1 MEIKCLRKL
10 KGFRRDRIL
19 GMRSARCQGV
29 QSAQLPLPL
38 REILRRDQILDL
50 TGTLQVSLG
59 APLGGVCSPTHARVP
74 GAVRKSPWATRRVKG
89 IDPRVVDSRTR
100 GRACARPSVTLLHA
114 LGYRDTMVALLLVVV
129 SGPVDS
135 FESTCFVLSV
145 ELHFGSLEVYCALG
159 RWPNPTRKLVSSHM
173 RARTQPGLVP
183 VPAR

>member
-1 MEIKCLRKL
+1 MYGPHRLY
-10 KGFRRDRIL
+10 
-19 GMRSARCQGV
+19 
-29 QSAQLPLPL
+29 LPL

-59 APLGGVCSPTHARVP
+59 APQWGVCSPTHARVP

-129 SGPVDS
+129 ARPVDS
-135 FESTCFVLSV
+135 VESTCFVLSV

-159 RWPNPTRKLVSSHM
+159 RWPNPTRKLVSSQVMERWFASSHTCSFLPP
-173 RARTQPGLVP
+173 RVAAGERTQYTSYDTDNTLS
-183 VPAR
+183 R